1 MEPMRQILIFA
12 VLVSLAC
19 AQDAPHAVSS
29 SVLDP
34 VKLPG
39 EIAST
44 TGNLSSYEKGNIVAD
59 TYVEQKA
66 VIFSAWNDT
75 LTVTPYVSADFVLDT
90 AGYNWNNKVSPSVG
104 VKVNK
109 HVRAGVISAGIGYM
123 YENRFRN
130 ADGFKPSGGQTD
142 FLSGWFGWKDV
153 SEKGNRFPGSTWG
166 IIGHFSPV
174 EAGNLME
181 RGHVQQGYVLL
192 RFGDMAVVP
201 FTEATI
207 GHDSKRFDW
216 ENIAIVGTGVKVG
229 IPTSRIYTE
238 IGAGYLQE
246 ARLISDRTSR
256 GIKFFVNIS
265 GGWSLFGRK

>member
-1 MEPMRQILIFA
+1 MRQILILA
-12 VLVSLAC
+12 VLISVAC

-29 SVLDP
+29 GVLDR

-75 LTVTPYVSADFVLDT
+75 LTVTPYVSAEFVLDT

-104 VKVNK
+104 LKINK
-109 HVRAGVISAGIGYM
+109 HMHAGVISAGIGYM
-123 YENRFRN
+123 YENRFRD
-130 ADGFKPSGGQTD
+130 ADGFKPSGGRTE
-142 FLSGWFGWKDV
+142 FLTAWFGWNDV
-153 SEKGNRFPGSTWG
+153 SERMNRFPGSTWA
-166 IIGHFSPV
+166 IIGHYSPI

-181 RGHVQQGYVLL
+181 RGHVQQGYVWKRL
-192 RFGDMAVVP
+192 GSMAVVP
-201 FTEATI
+201 FAEATV

-216 ENIAIVGTGVKVG
+216 ENIATVGTGVKVG
-229 IPTSRIYTE
+229 IPTGNIYTE
-238 IGAGYLQE
+238 IGADYLRE
-246 ARLISDRTSR
+246 TRLTSDRTS
-256 GIKFFVNIS
+256 GGLKVFVNLS
-265 GGWSLFGRK
+265 CGWNLFGRK

>member
-1 MEPMRQILIFA
+1 MRTILILV
-12 VLVSLAC
+12 VLVSVAC
-19 AQDAPHAVSS
+19 AQDARHAVST
-29 SVLDP
+29 SVLYP

-44 TGNLSSYEKGNIVAD
+44 SGNLSSYEKGNVVAD

-104 VKVNK
+104 LKVNK
-109 HVRAGVISAGIGYM
+109 HVHAGVISAGIGYM

-130 ADGFKPSGGQTD
+130 ADGFKPSGGRTD
-142 FLSGWFGWKDV
+142 FLTDWFGWNDV
-153 SEKGNRFPGSTWG
+153 TEKANRFPGSTWG

-181 RGHVQQGYVLL
+181 RGHVQQGYVLK
-192 RFGDMAVVP
+192 RFGVMAVVP
-201 FTEATI
+201 FAEATV
-207 GHDSKRFDW
+207 GHDSERFDW
-216 ENIAIVGTGVKVG
+216 ENIATVGTGVKVG
-229 IPTSRIYTE
+229 MPTGKVYTE
-238 IGAGYLQE
+238 IGAGYLRE
-246 ARLISDRTSR
+246 TRLISDRTSR
-256 GIKFFVNIS
+256 GIKVFVNIC